1 MSRKTY
7 YSLIWVAATVYMLSN
22 SSILMGIISPENKI
36 TMSSE
41 TYRIENEIWINGGDI
56 YSGEEI
62 VYEIPLTLTILYPN
76 GEVYRIDR
84 TRSKSLE
91 ERNSIACVVACGPG
105 FEYLLLE
112 VTDETQRGEWM
123 VTVSFEGDGV
133 YRSAE
138 NTHNFWVE

>member
-1 MSRKTY
+1 
-7 YSLIWVAATVYMLSN
+7 
-22 SSILMGIISPENKI
+22 MGIIAPENKI